1 MKHVGEGEMTVR
13 RLSVTAT
20 MLLCIDQFVAVVDEG
35 VVVPRSARQV
45 QPWLGGEALL
55 GGALWALWTDGVV
68 ELASRAPRSRP
79 GRPSVEVQLCRTA
92 SYPEAS
98 LECRLMAALSRRRE
112 PAADLLIRTLEFTGA
127 QPWSDLVL
135 LVHEELTA
143 AEQTAGAPAHIN
155 GNTPRFLLPGLAEA
169 VERLGSRWDS
179 WWSGREAVL
188 AALARACHDAL
199 AARRQ
204 RFARGVLHGLSF
216 AEQPRDHAEAAAAAA
231 RSQCPRW
238 PHQL

>member
-1 MKHVGEGEMTVR
+1 MTLPLLPPLP

-35 VVVPRSARQV
+35 VLVPRSTRQV

-55 GGALWALWTDGVV
+55 GGALWALWTDGVI
-68 ELASRAPRSRP
+68 ELVTGSP
-79 GRPSVEVQLCRTA
+79 VEVRLCRGA
-92 SYPEAS
+92 SYPAAS
-98 LECRLMAALSRRRE
+98 LEYRLLAALSDQRE
-112 PAADLLIRTLEFTGA
+112 SVTDLLIRALEFTGA
-127 QPWSDLVL
+127 QPWSDLVV
-135 LVHEELTA
+135 LVRGELVA
-143 AEQTAGAPAHIN
+143 AGDAVRAPARVN
-155 GNTPRFLLPGLAEA
+155 GHTPRFLMPGLAAA

-179 WWSGREAVL
+179 WWSGRETLLVAV
-188 AALARACHDAL
+188 ARACHDAL

-216 AEQPRDHAEAAAAAA
+216 AGQPCDHAEAAAAAA

-238 PHQL
+238 PRTL

>member
-1 MKHVGEGEMTVR
+1 MTVR

-35 VVVPRSARQV
+35 VAVPRSARQV

-68 ELASRAPRSRP
+68 ELAGGAPRSRP
-79 GRPSVEVQLCRTA
+79 GRTSVEVQLCRTA

-98 LECRLMAALSRRRE
+98 LECRLMAALSHRRE

-135 LVHEELTA
+135 LVHGELAA
-143 AEQTAGAPAHIN
+143 AEQTAGAPAHVN
-155 GNTPRFLLPGLAEA
+155 GNTPRFLLPGLA
-169 VERLGSRWDS
+169 SRWDS
-179 WWSGREAVL
+179 WWSGREVLL

-231 RSQCPRW
+231 RSRCPRW
-238 PHQL
+238 PHHL